1 MVKTENKVKT
11 VADKYNQKA
20 EAKAEKVT
28 RKVMR
33 STGQKIKWFI
43 IKFVI
48 ILLAA
53 AILLSAITGALV
65 YFNVVEIPFVSNIF
79 YSFGITNNYGEISVY
94 EYLNYN
100 IV

>member
-20 EAKAEKVT
+20 EAKAEKVK

-53 AILLSAITGALV
+53 AILLSAITGVLV

-79 YSFGITNNYGEISVY
+79 TALELRIIMEKF
-94 EYLNYN
+94 LFMN
-100 IV
+100 I